1 MAKGKKRP
9 AELPEYGTVMMKGVQ
24 YYRTRITDADG
35 KRVAIYGLTREE
47 LYDRVEDAQKKIAE
61 VVFHRENPTVEEY
74 CEKWLLMRSGTVR
87 TNTLEGYARMV
98 NRYIVGPIGQM
109 YMDEVTTDDLRLLM
123 VPLSKGSSGMYGQLN
138 MLIKNIFNSA
148 EESKVI
154 KENPSKTICARGGKP
169 AKRREALTDEQTAIL
184 LDSIHELPPY
194 VFVMIGLY
202 AGLRRE
208 EILGLKWD
216 CVFLDEK
223 TPYDSDPS
231 KATDFM
237 EHLRR
242 SFHYTIDHLGPHKL
256 PLIGRADW
264 NDCLNLNCFSSE
276 PGESFQT
283 TGPSEGPVAE
293 SVFIAGMFVKYG
305 KEFEELCERTGHTEL
320 AKEAGKAVDE
330 MYQAVLD
337 NGWDGEWFLRAYDAQ
352 SEKVGSKECEE
363 GKIFI
368 EPQGFCVMAG
378 IGKEEGIAE
387 KALDSVNE
395 LLETKYGIMILQPA
409 YTRYHL
415 ELGEIT
421 SYPPGYKE
429 NAGIFCHNNPWISIA
444 ETVLGRGNRA
454 FEVYRKI
461 CPSYIEEISDIHRT
475 EPYVYSQMIAGADA
489 PGFGEAKNSWLTGT
503 AAWTFI
509 NLSQA
514 LLGILPGYDGLIV
527 DPCLPETFGDFKVN
541 RHFRGADYHIEIHKP
556 KGVQKGVRWIE
567 VDGER
572 INGNQ
577 IPMVNG
583 RNEYHVIV
591 QMG

>member
-1 MAKGKKRP
+1 M
-9 AELPEYGTVMMKGVQ
+9 YC
-24 YYRTRITDADG
+24 TR
-35 KRVAIYGLTREE
+35 KV
-47 LYDRVEDAQKKIAE
+47 
-61 VVFHRENPTVEEY
+61 
-74 CEKWLLMRSGTVR
+74 
-87 TNTLEGYARMV
+87 
-98 NRYIVGPIGQM
+98 
-109 YMDEVTTDDLRLLM
+109 TDDLTWVGADDRRLACFEGVYG
-123 VPLSKGSSGMYGQLN
+123 VPDGVSYNSYL
-138 MLIKNIFNSA
+138 LIDD
-148 EESKVI
+148 
-154 KENPSKTICARGGKP
+154 KTV
-169 AKRREALTDEQTAIL
+169 LFDTVD
-184 LDSIHELPPY
+184 
-194 VFVMIGLY
+194 
-202 AGLRRE
+202 
-208 EILGLKWD
+208 
-216 CVFLDEK
+216 
-223 TPYDSDPS
+223 
-231 KATDFM
+231 
-237 EHLRR
+237 
-242 SFHYTIDHLGPHKL
+242 
-256 PLIGRADW
+256 
-264 NDCLNLNCFSSE
+264 
-276 PGESFQT
+276 
-283 TGPSEGPVAE
+283 
-293 SVFIAGMFVKYG
+293 
-305 KEFEELCERTGHTEL
+305 
-320 AKEAGKAVDE
+320 KAVSRTFFENVAHALGGRKLDYLVISHME
-330 MYQAVLD
+330 PDHAAMIEAVEKD
-337 NGWDGEWFLRAYDAQ
+337 GWDGEWFLRAYDAFGH
-352 SEKVGSKECEE
+352 KVGSDENKE

-368 EPQGFCVMAG
+368 EPQGMCVMAG
-378 IGKEEGIAE
+378 IGVENGMAQ
-387 KALDSVNE
+387 KAMDASKKYLEFEYGDV
-395 LLETKYGIMILQPA
+395 LLWPA
-409 YTRYHL
+409 YTEYHL
-415 ELGEIT
+415 ELGEIS

-429 NAGIFCHNNPWISIA
+429 NGSVFCHNNPWISIA